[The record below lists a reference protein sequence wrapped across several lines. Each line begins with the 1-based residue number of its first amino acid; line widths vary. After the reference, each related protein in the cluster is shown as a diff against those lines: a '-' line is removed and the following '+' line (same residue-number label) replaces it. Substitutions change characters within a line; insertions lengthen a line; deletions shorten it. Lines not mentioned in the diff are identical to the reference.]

1 MIEQKDD
8 QTVKDASQ
16 ASQEAKENPMRRI
29 RIEKITLNM
38 GTGEPGPKL
47 DKAKKILA
55 KISGGK
61 VIVTKTKKRT
71 TFGGGK
77 GRPIGAKVTLRGK
90 PAEEL
95 LKTLLQAVDNML
107 KPSQFDTNGNFSFG
121 VAEYI
126 SIPGI
131 KYDPEIGIV
140 GMDICVTL
148 ERPGFRIKKKRI
160 KPRKVGKK
168 HRLTKEEAIK
178 WSEQSLGIR
187 VTDEEE

>member
-1 MIEQKDD
+1 MTEQKVG
-8 QTVKDASQ
+8 QAVKDASQ
-16 ASQEAKENPMRRI
+16 AGQETSENPMKRVRI
-29 RIEKITLNM
+29 GKITLNM

-55 KISGGK
+55 KISGSK
-61 VIVTKTKKRT
+61 VIVTKTRKRT

-77 GRPIGAKVTLRGK
+77 GRPIGAKVTLRGNT
-90 PAEEL
+90 AEEL
-95 LKTLLQAVDNML
+95 LKTLLQAVENRI

-121 VAEYI
+121 IAEYI

-140 GMDICVTL
+140 GMDVCVTL
-148 ERPGFRIKKKRI
+148 ERPGFRINRRRI

-168 HRLTKEEAIK
+168 HRLYKDEAIK
-178 WSEQSLGIR
+178 WAEQHLGIR
-187 VTDEEE
+187 VTDEE